1 MNVESTLINIIK
13 NQSSLD
19 LVLRNLGLIA
29 PELAKDEESKTVATK
44 EQTSVS
50 SVTGIPYR
58 LAKCCSP
65 LPPEDIVGVV
75 ESGHGIVVHAAD
87 CKNVS
92 DASKT
97 ISLSWISCM
106 EPRIRMAILWTSKS
120 LLGSFRAFG

>member
-58 LAKCCSP
+58 LAKCCSHF
-65 LPPEDIVGVV
+65 LQR
-75 ESGHGIVVHAAD
+75 
-87 CKNVS
+87 
-92 DASKT
+92 T
-97 ISLSWISCM
+97 
-106 EPRIRMAILWTSKS
+106 
-120 LLGSFRAFG
+120 LLAL